1 MYIGKPVKRI
11 EDLNLIRGR
20 GQYVDDIVLPNM
32 KYVAFVRSERP
43 HALVKVR
50 SDVPFYGGEVINPGL
65 DFPIVSKETTY
76 VGQPLGAVVGRDQYE
91 VHDMLEE
98 VEVEYQDL
106 PYEVDPRK
114 AMKDEVKVYSKLDT
128 NVGLRKEFVAGD
140 PEKAL
145 KESPVVI
152 EGELRNQRMIA
163 TPMETRGIV
172 AWFDGRRVN
181 VWSSTQSA
189 HFLRRNL
196 TSFLKTDVH
205 AVQPDVG
212 GAFGS
217 KIITHPEEYAVS
229 FLSLKLGIPLKWVP
243 TRTEE
248 MMSSGHGRDK
258 SLSYKVGTTRDGVI
272 TALVGTVIGNL
283 GAPYQDAYDDESG
296 NVLSTSR
303 MILGPYN
310 IRNARVEALGVYT
323 NLVPTTS
330 YRGAGRPEGTFFIE
344 SIMNELSLEL
354 GIDQL
359 EIRKRNVVKS
369 TPYQNAF
376 GITYDSGD
384 YTEILR
390 KSEPYYED
398 FKRRAIEEGLCVGL
412 GMYVEITGFGPWE
425 TARVYVKS
433 DGKVV
438 VISGAGPH
446 GQGDGTAFAQI
457 AADVLEL
464 PIEEVEV
471 QWGDTAIIEDGIGT
485 WGSRTVTVG
494 GSAVMQASQMLKDKL
509 KQAGSKVLNVDV
521 EEVEYEGGKVKDRGS
536 GKALDFREVVS
547 GAYKL
552 GIPLDVTAV
561 YPVTRPTSPYGIH
574 MALVS
579 LDRETGTAKVR
590 DYLAIDDVGNVINPM
605 LAEGQIHGGVLQGI
619 SQALYEGVVLEEGR
633 VVNLNVVDY
642 LIPTAVESPRM
653 KWEHFTFGVS
663 SHPTGSKGIGEAGA
677 VVATPVIMNAV
688 SQCLGRQVKE
698 MPWRPA

>member
-1 MYIGKPVKRI
+1 
-11 EDLNLIRGR
+11 
-20 GQYVDDIVLPNM
+20 
-32 KYVAFVRSERP
+32 
-43 HALVKVR
+43 
-50 SDVPFYGGEVINPGL
+50 
-65 DFPIVSKETTY
+65 
-76 VGQPLGAVVGRDQYE
+76 
-91 VHDMLEE
+91 
-98 VEVEYQDL
+98 
-106 PYEVDPRK
+106 
-114 AMKDEVKVYSKLDT
+114 
-128 NVGLRKEFVAGD
+128 
-140 PEKAL
+140 
-145 KESPVVI
+145 
-152 EGELRNQRMIA
+152 
-163 TPMETRGIV
+163 
-172 AWFDGRRVN
+172 
-181 VWSSTQSA
+181 
-189 HFLRRNL
+189 
-196 TSFLKTDVH
+196 
-205 AVQPDVG
+205 
-212 GAFGS
+212 
-217 KIITHPEEYAVS
+217 
-229 FLSLKLGIPLKWVP
+229 
-243 TRTEE
+243 

-579 LDRETGTAKVR
+579 LDRETGTQR
-590 DYLAIDDVGNVINPM
+590 SGTTLP
-605 LAEGQIHGGVLQGI
+605 
-619 SQALYEGVVLEEGR
+619 
-633 VVNLNVVDY
+633 
-642 LIPTAVESPRM
+642 
-653 KWEHFTFGVS
+653 
-663 SHPTGSKGIGEAGA
+663 
-677 VVATPVIMNAV
+677 
-688 SQCLGRQVKE
+688 
-698 MPWRPA
+698 